1 MLNSPHTRSSST
13 LLTIFQQ
20 PTLGCC
26 CTFTWLCVQL
36 ADRSLGQLQVGYIDD
51 PRGPL
56 GLAGVVV
63 LALTAI
69 LILEVLDF
77 VAALKARK

>member
-1 MLNSPHTRSSST
+1 MGPSIEHA
-13 LLTIFQQ
+13 Q
-20 PTLGCC
+20 LGEVCHLPYTC
-26 CTFTWLCVQL
+26 FNNH
-36 ADRSLGQLQVGYIDD
+36 LQVGYIDD

-77 VAALKARK
+77 VAALKAHHK